1 MQLNTKDQTLK
12 RNDIQTYQFLIAEYE
27 LVKAKQHPKYKKVG
41 EFYLAHNTCRQNFLK
56 YYGRYRNSRDIS
68 SFIPGKR
75 GPKYQTRRT
84 PEEIEKMVLEL
95 REKGCN
101 KFEINNILKT
111 RLTEKIPCPSTI
123 YNIWRRHGVN
133 KKTKVMQEEKRRIIK
148 EKVGE
153 LGHIDCFHI
162 ARDTIANDHNQYYL
176 VCVIDACSRLAW
188 VEVTKDIKAL
198 TVMFATLHCF
208 NYLTQYYEV
217 KFAEVLTDN
226 GPEFGPKGSKN
237 KENHPFERL
246 LIEMGVTHRYI
257 RPYRPQTNGKVERFW
272 RTLNEDLIDE
282 TYFESIEHFKKELLD
297 YIVYYNQ
304 LRPHQAL
311 NGVTPKIF
319 ADSCQRIT

>member
-1 MQLNTKDQTLK
+1 M
-12 RNDIQTYQFLIAEYE
+12 E
-27 LVKAKQHPKYKKVG
+27 
-41 EFYLAHNTCRQNFLK
+41 K
-56 YYGRYRNSRDIS
+56 YYIS
-68 SFIPGKR
+68 
-75 GPKYQTRRT
+75 
-84 PEEIEKMVLEL
+84 
-95 REKGCN
+95 
-101 KFEINNILKT
+101 
-111 RLTEKIPCPSTI
+111 
-123 YNIWRRHGVN
+123 
-133 KKTKVMQEEKRRIIK
+133 
-148 EKVGE
+148 
-153 LGHIDCFHI
+153 
-162 ARDTIANDHNQYYL
+162 
-176 VCVIDACSRLAW
+176 
-188 VEVTKDIKAL
+188 
-198 TVMFATLHCF
+198 
-208 NYLTQYYEV
+208 NYL
-217 KFAEVLTDN
+217 KNCLDKGDHHN